1 MSTKERKLGKRWVH
15 RPEGSN
21 WGEFGDSDKIGRLN
35 LLTPD
40 KVKQGLAEAREGI
53 AFCLSLPLDFPG
65 GTVGNPR
72 RHPPRLFGAVHGGQ
86 CFHNHVRRSP
96 DGRIRSVVCDDAVLL
111 STQYSTQWDSL
122 AHVGTEFDADGDG
135 VAEIVYYNG
144 WRGGVDVVTP
154 PPRLDAQDWEQF
166 EGVTAGPLG
175 IDTMAATCVQGRGVM
190 VDLFRHFGREHQR
203 VGYDALMRILD
214 EDGVCVESGDM
225 LCLWTG
231 FDEILLEMNK
241 QPDSWRMHNSCAG
254 LDGADARL
262 LQWITDSGVVAL
274 ISDNRAVEILP
285 PVPGAPS
292 TLHEHCLFKLGVPL
306 GEQWLLSPLNRWLRE
321 HNRSRFLLTA
331 PPLRLPGAAGSPVT
345 PVATV

>member
-1 MSTKERKLGKRWVH
+1 MGKRWVH

-21 WGEFGDSDKIGRLN
+21 WGEFGEMDQVGRLN
-35 LLTPD
+35 LLTPA

-53 AFCLSLPLDFPG
+53 AFCLSLPLDYPG
-65 GTVGNPR
+65 GNVANPR

-86 CFHNHVRRSP
+86 CFHNHVRQAPGSSLS
-96 DGRIRSVVCDDAVLL
+96 SVVCDDAVLL

-122 AHVGTEFDADGDG
+122 AHVGGQFDADGDG
-135 VAEIVYYNG
+135 VAELVYYNG
-144 WRGGVDVVTP
+144 WRGGEHVITP
-154 PPRLDAQDWEQF
+154 APRDGVEEWARY
-166 EGVTAGPLG
+166 EGVSAGPLG

-190 VDLFRHFGREHQR
+190 VDLFSRHGREHCR

-214 EDGVCVESGDM
+214 EDDVVVESGDM

-231 FDEILLEMNK
+231 FDELLLEMNR
-241 QPDSWRMHNSCAG
+241 QPDPWLLHNSCAG

-262 LQWITDSGVVAL
+262 LQWISDSGVVAL

-285 PVPGAPS
+285 PTAGARS
-292 TLHEHCLFKLGVPL
+292 TIHEHCLFKLGVPL

-321 HNRSRFLLTA
+321 HGRNRFLLTA